1 MDTREILTRFK
12 SGTLRREHAVALLGG
27 TPLPEAA
34 GTPAQPGPAARPGD
48 GTRPATD
55 SDPAPTPAPAPT
67 TATGPSLGLSPGPGG
82 GAGGGGGVEACAV
95 VGMEGCFPG
104 AGDLDA
110 WWRQALGQHARTA
123 VPPWEEDRFANGAGE
138 FGEGLLALFGL
149 DAAGAARLDG
159 RERLLA
165 RSAWQML
172 ESAGYAGARTD
183 RLTGPDNAGRGI
195 GVYVA
200 AGPAGTL
207 GGSVPGAHLPGG
219 AGAAG
224 RLSRLLDLR
233 GPSLSVDTGASS
245 FLTALHLALAGL
257 RAGECE
263 AALAGAVELPPHPHP
278 QLHAPHTHPRG
289 PAGAGAGLGGG
300 EGVRGGGVVVVLL
313 KPLAAA
319 RAAGDRV
326 YAVIR
331 AGAAGHPGRLGA
343 VAHHARLVGRAL
355 AAAGLPVPAA
365 APHGPDGDPWPP
377 ESAAPPGLP
386 AVPGSAGGDDPAAS
400 RDALQALGIAVR
412 ETVRTAPDPAEPVNP
427 AESVDLVGGTGVLA
441 AAVALARAVG
451 QVRHA
456 TLLPGPDRTAPAVWE
471 QVRRDDG
478 TTVPRRALVGVSA
491 PPAADAVLVVEEAPR
506 AHRPPAPAHP
516 PARTHRPASAELVL
530 LSAATPRQLAATAA
544 RLARWLS
551 GAAHHGGPGGADLA
565 AVAHELRLGRAALR
579 CRLAVVAHTVPGL
592 AAHLAAFAESAG
604 PGRHPAGVH
613 SADLRDAGEPLLLD
627 GLAETRAYLAALW
640 QGGHLEQLTRL
651 WLAGADI
658 CAVLPAHP
666 GPADIELPPT
676 VLQPEPE
683 PEPASGP
690 ELEPESESESELEP
704 GPESESEPESESG
717 PGSEQGAESGSGPG
731 PGARPAPRPWPGPR
745 PRSRSGADSA
755 VRSVSRP
762 QSQHGPQDRPVEPA
776 PGAAGPGATGAGAGA
791 RVVSDAGTDGAQR

>member
-12 SGTLRREHAVALLGG
+12 GGTLRREHAVALLGG
-27 TPLPEAA
+27 TPLPAAA
-34 GTPAQPGPAARPGD
+34 GTPARPGPAVRPGD

-55 SDPAPTPAPAPT
+55 SGPAPAPT
-67 TATGPSLGLSPGPGG
+67 TATGTGTGPES
-82 GAGGGGGVEACAV
+82 GAGFGGGGVEPCAV
-95 VGMEGCFPG
+95 VGMQGCFPG

-110 WWRQALGQHARTA
+110 LWRRALGQHTRTD
-123 VPPWEEDRFANGAGE
+123 VPPGEEDRFADGAGE

-165 RSAWQML
+165 RSAWQLL

-183 RLTGPDNAGRGI
+183 RLTGPDNTGRGI

-200 AGPAGTL
+200 AGPAGT
-207 GGSVPGAHLPGG
+207 PGAHLPGG

-245 FLTALHLALAGL
+245 FLTALHLAHAGL
-257 RAGECE
+257 RTGECE
-263 AALAGAVELPPHPHP
+263 AALAGAVELPPRPQPHP
-278 QLHAPHTHPRG
+278 SRTRPRD
-289 PAGAGAGLGGG
+289 PAGAGAGGEGGG
-300 EGVRGGGVVVVLL
+300 GGGVVVMLL

-365 APHGPDGDPWPP
+365 APHGPDGDAWFP
-377 ESAAPPGLP
+377 ESAGLPTPAGLP
-386 AVPGSAGGDDPAAS
+386 AVPGGGDPAAS

-412 ETVRTAPDPAEPVNP
+412 ETVRTATDPVDPVSP
-427 AESVDLVGGTGVLA
+427 AESVDLVDLVGGTGVLA

-456 TLLPGPDRTAPAVWE
+456 TLLPGPGRTAPAVWE

-506 AHRPPAPAHP
+506 AHRPPAPARA
-516 PARTHRPASAELVL
+516 PAPAHRAASAELVL

-683 PEPASGP
+683 PESGP
-690 ELEPESESESELEP
+690 ELESEPEPEPEFEFESGPEPEP
-704 GPESESEPESESG
+704 GPESESELESGPGPELESGPDPESGPESESG
-717 PGSEQGAESGSGPG
+717 PG
-731 PGARPAPRPWPGPR
+731 ARPALRPWPGPR

-755 VRSVSRP
+755 VRSVSRSRSRHG
-762 QSQHGPQDRPVEPA
+762 SQEGPVESV
-776 PGAAGPGATGAGAGA
+776 PGAAGPGVTGSGAGA
-791 RVVSDAGTDGAQR
+791 RVVSDAGTDGVQR